1 MAQKSP
7 QFGDGKSLVL
17 EAVDLV
23 RLVGETVQLKR
34 AGRRFVGLCPF
45 HNEKTPSFGVDPQKQ
60 AFFCFGCKK
69 GGNAIDFVIER
80 DRVGFKDALEVLA
93 EWAGVELPKL
103 NRPPEQADKRKRLL
117 DAHSEV
123 AALYHRLLKG
133 SEGKAALA
141 YLRKRGF
148 SDETIDRFGIGFAP
162 AGWENLAGH
171 GLLRKFPAPLME
183 EGGLLK
189 RRERGDGFYD
199 TFRDRVIFPIRDE
212 QGRPIAFGGRV
223 LPGGD
228 SPAKYLNSPE
238 TPLFSKSRV
247 LFGLDL
253 AKKRIVETRTA
264 VVFEGYADAAM
275 AHQFGVTH
283 GVAVLGTALTP
294 DHAQTL
300 RRFADRIVLLFDAD
314 AAGGMATQR
323 SVELFL
329 RESVE
334 IQVAQLP
341 EGKDPDEFLQAHG
354 VAAFN
359 EVIAR
364 AEDALSFAW
373 RAMQKQFDADQGVT
387 AAQNALGRFLDT
399 VARAR
404 DATGAV
410 DPKRW
415 GAILMR
421 LQKTTGLRAEDLN
434 TRFNTSVPARPSATA
449 GPRHWQGQAPQGQQY
464 DNRGRKEWQPWRRGK
479 RNEPVYSGPRRR
491 DMATVATPPMATRME
506 MHLLGALFN
515 DPHLWH
521 HVQAHVSPDDFA
533 NPRFR
538 WLAEA
543 FWEVLRNEGEPSFAE
558 WLEQVATA
566 MGNRP
571 EAAANAK
578 AACIELADLA
588 AELAGPESERPDVRP
603 IAASATEFFVKRR
616 GGRQLEELLIEARQL
631 PGRGDAV
638 QGSAEGDDRLLRLLE
653 ARLRES
659 GRA

>member
-1 MAQKSP
+1 MAQHPAKFS
-7 QFGDGKSLVL
+7 DGKSLVL

-45 HNEKTPSFGVDPQKQ
+45 HSEKTPSFGVDPQKQ
-60 AFFCFGCKK
+60 AFYCFGCKK

-80 DRVGFKDALEVLA
+80 DRVGFKNALETLA

-103 NRPPEQADKRKRLL
+103 NRSPEQTDKRKRLV

-123 AALYHRLLKG
+123 TSLYHRLLG
-133 SEGKAALA
+133 GPEGKTALA
-141 YLRKRGF
+141 YLRNRGF
-148 SDETIDRFGIGFAP
+148 SDETITRFGIGYAP

-171 GLLRKFPAPLME
+171 GLLRKYPAPLLE
-183 EGGLLK
+183 EAGLLK

-223 LPGGD
+223 LPGGE

-275 AHQFGVTH
+275 AHQFGVTN

-314 AAGGMATQR
+314 AAGGIATQR

-329 RESVE
+329 REPVE
-334 IQVAQLP
+334 IAVAQLP
-341 EGKDPDEFLQAHG
+341 EGKDPDEFLQANG
-354 VAAFN
+354 IEAF
-359 EVIAR
+359 EQVISGAQ
-364 AEDALSFAW
+364 DALSFAW
-373 RAMQKQFDADQGVT
+373 RAMQREFDAEKSVT

-399 VARAR
+399 VAKAR
-404 DATGAV
+404 DATGAI
-410 DPKRW
+410 DPQRW
-415 GAILMR
+415 GAILLR
-421 LQKTTGLRAEDLN
+421 LQKTTGLRAQDLN
-434 TRFNTSVPARPSATA
+434 QRFQGPPPRHASAPAQARPFQNHRS
-449 GPRHWQGQAPQGQQY
+449 
-464 DNRGRKEWQPWRRGK
+464 DNTRREWKASRGRWS
-479 RNEPVYSGPRRR
+479 EPRYTGPRRR
-491 DMATVATPPMATRME
+491 DLAAVSTASAEMRME
-506 MHLLGALFN
+506 AHLLGALFN

-521 HVQAHVSPDDFA
+521 HVQAHVGPDDFTD
-533 NPRFR
+533 RRHR

-558 WLEQVATA
+558 WLEYVTTAT
-566 MGNRP
+566 GDRP
-571 EAAANAK
+571 GAAANAK
-578 AACIELADLA
+578 AACIELA
-588 AELAGPESERPDVRP
+588 ELASEVAGKESEASDMRP
-603 IAASATEFFVKRR
+603 IAAAATEFFLKRR
-616 GGRQLEELLIEARQL
+616 GGRQLEQLLAEARQ
-631 PGRGDAV
+631 RSSADDTSA
-638 QGSAEGDDRLLRLLE
+638 GSAEADDDRLLRLLE
-653 ARLRES
+653 EKLRES

>member
-1 MAQKSP
+1 M
-7 QFGDGKSLVL
+7 L
-17 EAVDLV
+17 EATDLV

-45 HNEKTPSFGVDPQKQ
+45 HNEKSPSFGVDPQRQ
-60 AFFCFGCKK
+60 AFYCFGCKK
-69 GGNAIDFVIER
+69 GGNAIDFIIER

-103 NRPPEQADKRKRLL
+103 NRSPEQADKRKRLF
-117 DAHSEV
+117 DAHSEA
-123 AALYHRLLKG
+123 AALYHRLLKNP
-133 SEGKAALA
+133 EGKTALT
-141 YLRKRGF
+141 YLRERGF

-171 GLLRKFPAPLME
+171 GLLRKYPAPLLE
-183 EGGLLK
+183 EAGLLK
-189 RRERGDGFYD
+189 RRDNGGGFYD

-294 DHAQTL
+294 DHAQAL

-329 RESVE
+329 REPVE

-354 VAAFN
+354 VEAFN
-359 EVIAR
+359 EVIGQAQ
-364 AEDALSFAW
+364 DALTFAW
-373 RAMQKQFDADQGVT
+373 RSMQKQFNADQGVT

-399 VARAR
+399 VAKAR

-410 DPKRW
+410 DPERW

-421 LQKTTGLRAEDLN
+421 LQKTTGLRAADLN
-434 TRFNTSVPARPSATA
+434 ARFHGAVPSRPPSASPA
-449 GPRHWQGQAPQGQQY
+449 QGRQF
-464 DNRGRKEWQPWRRGK
+464 DNRGRKEWQPWRGGK
-479 RNEPVYSGPRRR
+479 RNEPLYTGPRRR
-491 DMATVATPPMATRME
+491 DMAAVTTPSMATRME
-506 MHLLGALFN
+506 MHLLGALFS

-521 HVQAHVSPDDFA
+521 HVQAHVSPQDFTDR
-533 NPRFR
+533 RFR

-558 WLEQVATA
+558 WLGHVATA
-566 MGNRP
+566 AGDRP

-588 AELAGPESERPDVRP
+588 ADVAGTEAEIPDMRS

-616 GGRQLEELLIEARQL
+616 GGRQLEQLLAEARQL
-631 PGRGDAV
+631 PGPGDAE

-653 ARLRES
+653 AKLRET